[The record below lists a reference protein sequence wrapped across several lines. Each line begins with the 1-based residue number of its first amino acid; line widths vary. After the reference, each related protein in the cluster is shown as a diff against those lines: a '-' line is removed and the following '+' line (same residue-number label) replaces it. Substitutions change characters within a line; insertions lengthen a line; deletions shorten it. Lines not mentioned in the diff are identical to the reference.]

1 MINSSDRIRQKI
13 REKQFFVNH
22 PHYKVYSEYVTD
34 EEQILSIETRCQ
46 IMTPEIL
53 KLKRWIPKQ
62 LHDRFFNV
70 KIDLTMNFDTFQVKL
85 ITKSTHTNFYESNIV
100 IQLHKDMSIAGMDV
114 KIHINSA
121 LEMIAKP
128 LKKRLENLVRK
139 TIYDDYQVILQKIS

>member
-85 ITKSTHTNFYESNIV
+85 ITKSTHTNFYESNTV
-100 IQLHKDMSIAGMDV
+100 IQLHKDMSIASMDV
-114 KIHINSA
+114 KIYINSA